1 MIVCYN
7 LITIKREAGFSMMQ
21 KEYINI
27 EICMRDMYARREKDL
42 KECLEACAAYAGLCL
57 LYTVTVGFILFVIAE
72 IPYAW
77 IGYLILALP
86 WFFPVRSF
94 IGYVRYRKESELRLQ
109 EIHPTVIRTSLSSKQ
124 EKELVKHDSRY
135 IKVRRSLSS
144 YFEADAREY
153 QMGYWYE
160 WYLLYFPEGRYSVH
174 LDNFVWS
181 KEHTMPGKG
190 LFRYAEPGD
199 EFYLLIAGYGEPEQ
213 EILIAC
219 PAKLFRWEETEL
231 TQTDE
236 NT

>member
-1 MIVCYN
+1 M
-7 LITIKREAGFSMMQ
+7 TQ
-21 KEYINI
+21 KEYVNL
-27 EICMRDMYARREKDL
+27 ERAMQELRARQDFALRERRMLAILPFAPFLIYIFIFIALLNAVDDIITKVIL
-42 KECLEACAAYAGLCL
+42 WSIMGLL
-57 LYTVTVGFILFVIAE
+57 
-72 IPYAW
+72 
-77 IGYLILALP
+77 LALP
-86 WFFPVRSF
+86 AYHLIHYAVAKKKSD
-94 IGYVRYRKESELRLQ
+94 KRLQ
-109 EIHPTVIRTSLSSKQ
+109 EIQPIVVRSTLGSKHEQ
-124 EKELVKHDSRY
+124 ELVKHDSRY

-219 PAKLFRWEETEL
+219 PAKLFRWEEAEL